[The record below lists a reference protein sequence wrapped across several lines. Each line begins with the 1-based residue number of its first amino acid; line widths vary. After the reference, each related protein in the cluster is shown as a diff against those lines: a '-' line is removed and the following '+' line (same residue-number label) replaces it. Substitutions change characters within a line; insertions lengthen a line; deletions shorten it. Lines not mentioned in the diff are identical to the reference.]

1 MIFYPDTVNL
11 TTPEEGIVSSSLEI
25 EFDEASAVVNLEAR
39 KFSGMFDSGLVSGF
53 ASEHPSRVVDGQVGS
68 DTDIVNR
75 KLFLTSASKRFLTST
90 DELFR
95 TADSTEI
102 GLQFN
107 LSEEKII
114 DFLALYINSIS
125 GSATVKLFG
134 ANSNFILLDSD
145 GKYFYTSDNE
155 LFITGDLPNTFFTEI
170 ASYSVSSTGWNILDL
185 VSAGYSNGIGYKH
198 FLVQFTGTFTIG
210 LGEVLM
216 GQRTEPTFN
225 PTMGREYGK
234 EDNVFIKEA
243 YDGTEFSFKSGDSN
257 ITRKFNWDAVSDTD
271 KTSFERL
278 RNESHHKKFVY
289 YDGTNYHFVK
299 LADMEIGEVAYGMNN
314 VSMSF
319 AE

>member
-1 MIFYPDTVNL
+1 MIKNDHDTNA
-11 TTPEEGIVSSSLEI
+11 
-25 EFDEASAVVNLEAR
+25 ASKTGVVTQ
-39 KFSGMFDSGLVSGF
+39 KPTHGS
-53 ASEHPSRVVDGQVGS
+53 VGS
-68 DTDIVNR
+68 WNASNDTFTYTPNNGYTGR
-75 KLFLTSASKRFLTST
+75 
-90 DELFR
+90 
-95 TADSTEI
+95 DSFKFQMKDDQNT
-102 GLQFN
+102 

-145 GKYFYTSDNE
+145 CKYFYTSYNE

-210 LGEVLM
+210 LGEVLR
-216 GQRTEPTFN
+216 GQKTEPTFN